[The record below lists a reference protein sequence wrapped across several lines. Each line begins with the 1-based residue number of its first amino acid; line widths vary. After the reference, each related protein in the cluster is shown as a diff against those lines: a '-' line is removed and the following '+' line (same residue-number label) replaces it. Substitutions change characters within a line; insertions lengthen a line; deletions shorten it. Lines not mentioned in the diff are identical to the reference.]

1 MKSKKELR
9 NLIFAALFFALAM
22 LLPFLSGQ
30 IPEINSVFCPM
41 HIPIFL
47 CGFICGWKW
56 GLAIGFSAPLLRSAT
71 FGFPVFYPIAVS
83 MAFELAA
90 YGLICGLLHK
100 LLPKKKP
107 FIYCS
112 LISAMIV
119 GRILRA
125 LATLVCT
132 ELVGNSFALSAF
144 ITGVIVKSI
153 PGIISHL
160 IIVPLLVIL
169 IENILKKQKN
179 KYSH

>member
-1 MKSKKELR
+1 MKNEQLIR
-9 NLIFAALFFALAM
+9 NTIFSALFLALAL
-22 LLPFLSGQ
+22 LLPFLGGQ
-30 IPEINSVFCPM
+30 NPAINSIFCPM

-56 GLAIGFSAPLLRSAT
+56 GLAVGFTAPLLRSVT

-90 YGLICGLLHK
+90 YGLICGLMHK

-119 GRILRA
+119 GRIFRA
-125 LATLVCT
+125 IATLVFT
-132 ELVGNSFALSAF
+132 ELVGNNFAFKAF
-144 ITGVIVKSI
+144 FTGVIIKSV
-153 PGIISHL
+153 PGMIAHI
-160 IIVPLLVIL
+160 IIVPVAVIL
-169 IENILKKQKN
+169 IEKLLKKQEK
-179 KYSH
+179 

>member
-1 MKSKKELR
+1 MKNK
-9 NLIFAALFFALAM
+9 NLMHNMIFSSLFLALAL
-22 LLPFLSGQ
+22 LLPFVGGQ
-30 IPEINSVFCPM
+30 NPSINSIFCPM

-56 GLAIGFSAPLLRSAT
+56 GLAVGFTAPLLRSVT

-90 YGLICGLLHK
+90 YGLICGLMHM

-119 GRILRA
+119 GRIFRA
-125 LATLVCT
+125 IATLVCT
-132 ELVGNSFALSAF
+132 ELVGNNFAFKAF
-144 ITGVIVKSI
+144 FTGVIIKSV
-153 PGIISHL
+153 PGMIAHI
-160 IIVPLLVIL
+160 IIVPVTVIL
-169 IENILKKQKN
+169 IEKLLKKQEK
-179 KYSH
+179 